1 MKKYSTDYSRLSK
14 IILDMSDEQRA
25 AMLILAEKIL
35 VGKKSTES
43 PFKNINKYWFVA
55 IGILFGWIIAIS
67 IMITSSKII

>member
-1 MKKYSTDYSRLSK
+1 MKKYSTNYSRLSK

-43 PFKNINKYWFVA
+43 PLKNINKYWFVA